1 MRRRVEHAL
10 LLGLALAAGTAS
22 ATIDSVKTCTTWG
35 GNRAVIGRGTTDLT
49 VTGFGVD
56 LATSVKT
63 TLPNTTL
70 IVVSRKNGFG
80 SNIVLRFSTPD
91 TGNAAVGVV
100 TLGYFGGGTD
110 VFDVS
115 LVAGP
120 SVTSIAFA
128 PGGGV
133 STSGGTVRVTSVD
146 PHVIVLKGTNLDALD
161 LLGPAY
167 IQTPLQ
173 NLEVVLQL
181 PGELRVSFTS
191 SAGDRSV
198 GRELF
203 TGGDPC
209 SSHMLPF
216 SFAFTVFDPPRTPT
230 PTATTT
236 PTKTATPFPFH
247 PISLTPGLPGAFPTP
262 TPTPTRTP
270 FPLLLPPKR

>member
-1 MRRRVEHAL
+1 MRRLVESAL
-10 LLGLALAAGTAS
+10 LGVALAAGTAS
-22 ATIDSVKTCTTWG
+22 ATIDSVKTCTIWG
-35 GNRAVIGRGTTDLT
+35 GNLAVIGRGTTDLT

-91 TGNAAVGVV
+91 TGNAAVGTV

-110 VFDVS
+110 VFDVR

-128 PGGGV
+128 PGRGV
-133 STSGGTVRVTSVD
+133 TTSGGTTRVTSVD
-146 PHVIVLKGTNLDALD
+146 PHVMVLKGTNLDALS

-198 GRELF
+198 DNGLF
-203 TGGDPC
+203 LGGDPC
-209 SSHMLPF
+209 RSVLPAF
-216 SFAFTVFDPPRTPT
+216 SLAFTVFDPPRTPT
-230 PTATTT
+230 PTATAT

-247 PISLTPGLPGAFPTP
+247 PVSFTPGLPGTFPTP
-262 TPTPTRTP
+262 SPTPTKTP
-270 FPLLLPPKR
+270 LPLLPLPR